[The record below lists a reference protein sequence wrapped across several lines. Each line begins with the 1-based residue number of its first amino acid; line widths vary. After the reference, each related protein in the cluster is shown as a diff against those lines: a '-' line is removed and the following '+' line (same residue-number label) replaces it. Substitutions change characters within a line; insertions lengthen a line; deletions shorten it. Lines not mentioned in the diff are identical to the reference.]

1 MINTIFVSLIT
12 KNFILVYIDDIFIYT
27 PTRKQLCKTTKQVL
41 KILQE
46 YNLYL
51 KPEKCEFTKQQ
62 LSYYRYII
70 SSNQVQIDLIKLKEL
85 SNWPSPTTIKK
96 TRKFLGFCNFY
107 RKFIKDYTKNLLM
120 YQII

>member
-70 SSNQVQIDLIKLKEL
+70 FSDQVQIDLIKLKEL